1 MTTLAEVAKRLLES
15 GKVKCVLGYE
25 KGTLP
30 MRSRPVFIRKP
41 EDADKLIFDSFCENN
56 LATYLPKRAEKT
68 AVVAKGCDA
77 RSIVALA
84 KEKQIAKEN
93 LYVIG
98 VVCGGVIDRKKI
110 EDALGQEPILS
121 AEEKGDIIAVTTRK
135 ATDFSPRVT
144 EFKKSE
150 VLRGNCAVCEFRTPV
165 ACDELV
171 GEKIE
176 EKKFPE
182 KYESVSQFETQ
193 PSDKRWEKF
202 VGESTKCIRCYAC
215 RQACPMCYCPRCFVD
230 ESAPK
235 WIDAGQNDSDVQIF
249 QLVRAL
255 HLAGRCTDCG
265 ACVSACPMGIDIRN
279 LLQRLEKSVLD
290 KFGHRVGVNPDEP
303 MPLAA
308 YSQEDKLDTV
318 VE

>member
-1 MTTLAEVAKRLLES
+1 MTTLAEIAKRLLES

-30 MRSRPVFIRKP
+30 LRSRPVFIRKP
-41 EDADKLIFDSFCENN
+41 EDASKLIFDSFCENN

-98 VVCGGVIDRKKI
+98 VVCGGVVDKKKI
-110 EDALGQEPILS
+110 EDMLGQEPILS
-121 AEEKGDIIAVTTRK
+121 AEDKGDSITVTTRK
-135 ATDFSPRVT
+135 GSK

-150 VLRGNCAVCEFRTPV
+150 VLRENCAVCEFKTPV
-165 ACDELV
+165 AYDELV

-176 EKKFPE
+176 EGKFPD
-182 KYESVSQFETQ
+182 KYQAVSQFETQ
-193 PSDKRWEKF
+193 PSEKRWEKF
-202 VGESTKCIRCYAC
+202 VGESAKCIRCYAC

-235 WIDAGQNDSDVQIF
+235 WIDTGQDESDVQIF

-265 ACVSACPMGIDIRN
+265 ACVSACPMGVDIRN

-290 KFGHRVGVNPDEP
+290 KFGHRVGVSPDEP
-303 MPLAA
+303 MPLTA
-308 YSQEDKLDTV
+308 YTLEDKLDTV
-318 VE
+318 IE

>member
-1 MTTLAEVAKRLLES
+1 MATLPEIAKRLLES
-15 GKVKCVLGYE
+15 GKVKCVLGYQ
-25 KGTLP
+25 KGTMPL
-30 MRSRPVFIRKP
+30 RSRPVFIRKA
-41 EDADKLIFDSFCENN
+41 EDADKLVFDPFCEIN

-98 VVCGGVIDRKKI
+98 VSCGGVIDRKKI

-121 AEEKGDIIAVTTRK
+121 AEDKGDSITVTTRK
-135 ATDFSPRVT
+135 GSR
-144 EFKKSE
+144 EFRKSE
-150 VLRGNCAVCEFRTPV
+150 ILRENCAVCEFKTPV
-165 ACDELV
+165 TCDELV
-171 GEKIE
+171 GEKLE
-176 EKKFPE
+176 ENKFPD
-182 KYESVSQFETQ
+182 KYQALSQFETQ
-193 PSDKRWEKF
+193 PSEKRWEKF
-202 VGESTKCIRCYAC
+202 IGESAKCIRCYAC

-235 WIDAGQNDSDVQIF
+235 WIDTGQDESDVQIF

-265 ACVSACPMGIDIRN
+265 ACVSACPMGVDIRN

-290 KFGHRVGVNPDEP
+290 KFGHVVGAKPDEP

-308 YSQEDKLDTV
+308 YTQEDKLDTV
-318 VE
+318 IE